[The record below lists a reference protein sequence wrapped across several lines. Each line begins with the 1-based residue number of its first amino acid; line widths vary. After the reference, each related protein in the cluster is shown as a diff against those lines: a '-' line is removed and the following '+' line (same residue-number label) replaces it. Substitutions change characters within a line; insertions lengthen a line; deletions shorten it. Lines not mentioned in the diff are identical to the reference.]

1 MAIEN
6 EAPLR
11 LAEVP
16 AVIAEVTGEAVNFK
30 TVYRWT
36 VKGRRGVRLETRP
49 GIRKRT
55 SREAVLRFLARL
67 AGRENQ
73 PTPAKLNQAQKRQ
86 QAAKNRA
93 LVAAGR

>member
-1 MAIEN
+1 MAIDN
-6 EAPLR
+6 ELPIR

-16 AVIAEVTGEAVNFK
+16 ALIAKETGERVNFK

-36 VKGRRGVRLETRP
+36 VKGRRGVRLQTVP

-55 SREAVLRFLARL
+55 TREAVLRFIAAVGDHRHAAPAALSRARR
-67 AGRENQ
+67 REQ
-73 PTPAKLNQAQKRQ
+73 IARD
-86 QAAKNRA
+86 RA